1 MFSKETSICKSPVTI
16 FFSVVYIVTSTI
28 PCIGCIHGQSSS
40 SAWLD
45 LESLG
50 DTSGHICEGIPRAVE
65 LSREGHPACGQHHP
79 IGWSP
84 GLKEG
89 GETER

>member
-1 MFSKETSICKSPVTI
+1 M
-16 FFSVVYIVTSTI
+16 VYIVTNTI
-28 PCIGCIHGQSSS
+28 QCISCIHGQSSS

-50 DTSGHICEGIPRAVE
+50 DTSGHIGEGIPRAVE
-65 LSREGHPACGQHHP
+65 LSREGHHECGQHHP
-79 IGWSP
+79 IVWSP
-84 GLKEG
+84 GLKGG

>member
-1 MFSKETSICKSPVTI
+1 MQKSSHH
-16 FFSVVYIVTSTI
+16 FLVVYIVTNTVH
-28 PCIGCIHGQSSS
+28 CISCIHGQSSS
-40 SAWLD
+40 SAWLN

-50 DTSGHICEGIPRAVE
+50 DTSGYICEGIPRAVE
-65 LSREGHPACGQHHP
+65 LSREDHFECRQHHP
-79 IGWSP
+79 IDWSP